1 VDWILDHLQF
11 VIAVAAAFAYWL
23 NARKQQKA
31 ASENEGEG
39 REARPLA
46 ELHDEESAARARAE
60 RARQIREE
68 IQRKI
73 AERQGGPVVHP
84 ANRRAATTASTP
96 RPRPQP
102 VTQPKRATARP
113 TIAQAAARPDLY
125 AALAEQQ
132 RRIEAERRRLAEAR
146 AQAESIRTGAR
157 GAHGASRN
165 RRAANTTNQPIRGG
179 ASAYIR
185 GQLRDPAAFKR
196 TVVMREVLG
205 PPVSLQTR

>member
-1 VDWILDHLQF
+1 
-11 VIAVAAAFAYWL
+11 VAAAFAYWL
-23 NARKQQKA
+23 NARKQQKT

-39 REARPLA
+39 RAARPQA

-84 ANRRAATTASTP
+84 AQRRAPAPAPTP

-102 VTQPKRATARP
+102 VSQPKRAAARP
-113 TIAQAAARPDLY
+113 TVAQAAGRPDLY

-132 RRIEAERRRLAEAR
+132 RRIEAEQRRLAEAR
-146 AQAESIRTGAR
+146 AQAEAIRAGAR
-157 GAHGASRN
+157 GAGRQRSPASSGQVSRRSGA
-165 RRAANTTNQPIRGG
+165 I
-179 ASAYIR
+179 AYIR
-185 GQLRDPAAFKR
+185 GELRDPAGLKR

-205 PPVSLQTR
+205 PPVSLQTH

>member
-23 NARKQQKA
+23 SARKQQKA
-31 ASENEGEG
+31 ANEGEG
-39 REARPLA
+39 REARPQA

-73 AERQGGPVVHP
+73 AERQGGPVSHP
-84 ANRRAATTASTP
+84 ANRRAAAPAP

-102 VTQPKRATARP
+102 VAQPQRAPVRP
-113 TIAQAAARPDLY
+113 SHAQQAAARPDLY

-132 RRIEAERRRLAEAR
+132 RRLEAEQRRLAEAR
-146 AQAESIRTGAR
+146 AQAEAIRA
-157 GAHGASRN
+157 GAHASGRQRSHASSGQAPRRVGA
-165 RRAANTTNQPIRGG
+165 IE
-179 ASAYIR
+179 YIR
-185 GQLRDPAAFKR
+185 GELRDPAGLKR

-205 PPVSLQTR
+205 PPVSLQAR

>member
-31 ASENEGEG
+31 ANEGEGDG
-39 REARPLA
+39 REARPQA

-73 AERQGGPVVHP
+73 AERQGGPVAHP
-84 ANRRAATTASTP
+84 ANRRAAAPAP

-102 VTQPKRATARP
+102 VAQPQRAPARP
-113 TIAQAAARPDLY
+113 SVAQAAARPDLY

-132 RRIEAERRRLAEAR
+132 RRLEAEQRRLAEAR
-146 AQAESIRTGAR
+146 AQAEAIRA
-157 GAHGASRN
+157 GAHASGRQRSRSHASSGQSPRRVGA
-165 RRAANTTNQPIRGG
+165 IE
-179 ASAYIR
+179 YIR
-185 GQLRDPAAFKR
+185 GELRDPAGLKR
-196 TVVMREVLG
+196 TVVMREVFG
-205 PPVSLQTR
+205 PPVSLQAR